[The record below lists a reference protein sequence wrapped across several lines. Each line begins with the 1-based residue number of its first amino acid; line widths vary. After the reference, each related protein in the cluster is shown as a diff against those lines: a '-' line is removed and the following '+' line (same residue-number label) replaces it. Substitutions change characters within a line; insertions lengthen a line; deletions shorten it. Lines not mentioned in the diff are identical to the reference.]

1 MLIITQMKNL
11 IIVESPTKAKTLS
24 RFLGSDYRIEAT
36 MGHIRDLP
44 EKKLGIEIRI
54 KEDKYDFIPQYQ
66 IISGRKEKVS
76 ELKKFAESSSSIILA
91 TDPDREGEAIAWHM
105 MELLRIENRSSKVD
119 KEARRLKLD
128 NQTSNIQHQN
138 LVSNFQRQSSIQRIV
153 FHEITESAIKHALEN
168 PHSIDMQLVDAQQA
182 RRILDRLV
190 GYKLSPLL
198 WNKIGLRFLSAGR
211 VQSVAVRLI
220 VEREREI
227 EKFTPV
233 EYWLIDVELE
243 QQTTKFIARLIQID
257 NKKADVRNKEL
268 ADRVVEDLK
277 VAKYK
282 VLNVEIKDARRYPSP
297 PFTTSTLQQT
307 AVSRFGWSAKRVMRT
322 AQNLYEEG
330 LITYHRT
337 DSTNLSAE
345 AINMV
350 RDYIN
355 NVYGKDYL
363 PATPKFYKTKS
374 KVAQEAHEAIRPT
387 AVDQISNLKSQ
398 ISNKIGRDA
407 SLLYELIWKRFVA
420 CQMNETI
427 IEQTTITINAAALP
441 KIYILKS
448 VGERMKFDGWTIL
461 YGHENDKEL
470 PQLTIGEILDFL
482 NIFPQQKFTE
492 PPARYTEATLIKA
505 LEEKGIGRP
514 STYAPIISTIQD
526 RKYVEKIER
535 KFHPTS
541 LGKTV
546 NDFLVK
552 YFPDIFDI
560 GFTARMEDELDEIA
574 TGSMEWQSVVSDFY
588 LPFSTQ
594 LDKVFKEAEKVK
606 LDLGTTDEKC
616 PKCGSPL
623 VIRLSKYGKF
633 LACTTYPNCTYTKN
647 IVETVGIPCPRC
659 GADMVVKKTRR
670 GKQFYGCSSYPKC
683 TFAAWKKEDIK

>member
-1 MLIITQMKNL
+1 MSNL

-24 RFLGSDYRIEAT
+24 KFLGSDYRIEAT

-54 KEDKYDFIPQYQ
+54 KKEKYDFIPQYQ
-66 IISGRKEKVS
+66 IIPSRKQRVT
-76 ELKKFAESSSSIILA
+76 ELKKLAEGSSSVILA
-91 TDPDREGEAIAWHM
+91 TDPDREGEAIAWHIY
-105 MELLRIENRSSKVD
+105 ELLKLENGNEKLD
-119 KEARRLKLD
+119 KEVRNKKLEK
-128 NQTSNIQHQN
+128 NPTSNIQHQN
-138 LVSNFQRQSSIQRIV
+138 LTSNFHKPTSTQRIV
-153 FHEITESAIKHALEN
+153 FHEITESAIKHALGN
-168 PHSIDMQLVDAQQA
+168 PRSIDIQLVDAQQA

-227 EKFTPV
+227 ENFTPV
-233 EYWLIDVELE
+233 EYWLIDVELTRQLAGHPE
-243 QQTTKFIARLIQID
+243 RSEGSLANASSNKSRDSSPAKRDQNDKVSFLARLEKIND
-257 NKKADVRNKEL
+257 KKADLGNKEQGDK
-268 ADRVVEDLK
+268 AVEDLK

-282 VLNVEIKDARRYPSP
+282 VSNVEIKDARRYPSP

-307 AVSRFGWSAKRVMRT
+307 ASNRFGWSAKRVMRT

-387 AVDQISNLKSQ
+387 AVGEISNREPSGRFQ

-420 CQMNETI
+420 CQMNEAVF
-427 IEQTTITINAAALP
+427 EQTTVEIEASVQMSLRTSVKQSVEIATSPSAPRNDNN
-441 KIYILKS
+441 KYFLKAS
-448 VGERMKFDGWTIL
+448 GEKMKFAGWLTL
-461 YGHENDKEL
+461 YLKGNGINGNDEKVDNSANKEL
-470 PQLTIGEILDFL
+470 PKLAAGEDLNFL

-492 PPARYTEATLIKA
+492 PPGRYTEATLIKA

-526 RKYVEKIER
+526 
-535 KFHPTS
+535 
-541 LGKTV
+541 
-546 NDFLVK
+546 
-552 YFPDIFDI
+552 
-560 GFTARMEDELDEIA
+560 
-574 TGSMEWQSVVSDFY
+574 
-588 LPFSTQ
+588 
-594 LDKVFKEAEKVK
+594 
-606 LDLGTTDEKC
+606 
-616 PKCGSPL
+616 
-623 VIRLSKYGKF
+623 
-633 LACTTYPNCTYTKN
+633 
-647 IVETVGIPCPRC
+647 
-659 GADMVVKKTRR
+659 
-670 GKQFYGCSSYPKC
+670 
-683 TFAAWKKEDIK
+683 